1 MTIQDT
7 IETYRKRRNQPAPLL
22 IGIIALL
29 LVIIGILVFIL
40 WIGGSKGAGF
50 NLFASRTPT
59 PTVTFTTTL
68 TPPPSDTPTITL
80 TPTETATDTPS
91 GPYDYT
97 IQQGDT
103 LTSIV
108 KDHNLGT
115 NGIPLILMLNPY
127 NPTDTTRPGI
137 DPVTQ
142 IIYPGQKIAL
152 PNPDMPFP
160 SATPWPTDAP
170 SGTRLDYFVL
180 PGDSL
185 GSIAAKMRSTV
196 DQIVALNKTI
206 LPNGVNTIL
215 YPGWVLVV
223 PVNLVTVTPL
233 PSSTRTVTETHTP
246 GPTATLTETPTK

>member
-1 MTIQDT
+1 MTIKDT
-7 IETYRKRRNQPAPLL
+7 IDTYRKRRNQLTPLL

-29 LVIIGILVFIL
+29 LVVIGILIVVL
-40 WIGGSKGAGF
+40 STGSGKGLSF

-59 PTVTFTTTL
+59 PTITFTSTI
-68 TPPPSDTPTITL
+68 TPLPTNSPTITL
-80 TPTETATDTPS
+80 TPSATPTETPS

-97 IQQGDT
+97 IKQGDT

-108 KDHNLGT
+108 KDHTLGV

-152 PNPDMPFP
+152 PNPDMEFP
-160 SATPWPTDAP
+160 SPTPWPSDAP
-170 SGTRLDYFVL
+170 SGTRISYFVL

-196 DQIVALNKTI
+196 DQIVALNKT
-206 LPNGVNTIL
+206 LLANGVNTIL
-215 YPGWVLVV
+215 YPGWVLIV
-223 PVNLVTVTPL
+223 PVNLVTVTPE
-233 PSSTRTVTETHTP
+233 PSHTS
-246 GPTATLTETPTK
+246 TATLTRTPSLTATATK